1 MTDIDPDF
9 PLPEP
14 TSPRLIILVLLL
26 GLTAGLALAWTFLQP
41 GGAAPEPPAR
51 VIQPILPPA
60 TPATTLDIAA
70 EVDKLLAG
78 RDIVP
83 TLADQAAQARQALLA
98 GDFAA
103 AEQALEAQLA
113 RSRIQDW
120 GFAPFDRFVKLMI
133 VPGNTALLQ
142 RLDQWLAQDRPPA
155 VAYLLRAQYHYDT
168 GWRTRGHA
176 WAAKVSA
183 RHRGGFAVENAL
195 AATDIAQAII
205 RDDNN
210 PYSRYLLLAILQGY
224 GNSLAMDG
232 AFRLAIRRFPDYYPL
247 YRVQLNTLMPKWGG
261 SVTEMLAFTREFVD
275 SAAAASPLKLL
286 YLNLYEDL
294 LDIAGAECFALA
306 PEKRS
311 DCVDQALRDAAAG
324 RDLQADIRRALAL
337 YTPQNSLAFGAAL
350 EPILTDITRTEG
362 NERQANNLLQL
373 TAEIMGHDIE
383 LAATDT
389 SRNHFIL
396 DQQIGAVWYR
406 AGHYGNAET
415 LYRRALADL
424 DHTPFPTLAE
434 KNPATA
440 ALFDHLAGIYNANK
454 QYEQVLVY
462 QTAAEKL
469 AGSYRKEWSHL
480 QCAALV
486 KLKRYQ
492 DAVRACG
499 AQIDQGNDWQAL
511 TRRGE
516 AYEALGQ
523 TDAALADYAQVADSE
538 QDSRA
543 YAAIQISV
551 LYAKRNDMPN
561 MLTTLNRYDFLY
573 DADQVSRQDVAIAY
587 NNRCYA
593 KMQLGQ
599 LQSALDDCNASLEYG
614 NLPDARAKQQALQK
628 RLPAG
633 GA

>member
-9 PLPEP
+9 PQPEP
-14 TSPRLIILVLLL
+14 TSPRLIVLVLLL
-26 GLTAGLALAWTFLQP
+26 GLTAGLALAWTLLQS
-41 GGAAPEPPAR
+41 GAAPDMPAR
-51 VIQPILPPA
+51 IIQPILPP
-60 TPATTLDIAA
+60 PAPASSVDIAG

-78 RDIVP
+78 RAIVP

-103 AEQALEAQLA
+103 AGQALEAQLA

-120 GFAPFDRFVKLMI
+120 GFAPFDRFIKRMI

-142 RLDQWLAQDRPPA
+142 RLDQWLAQDQPPA
-155 VAYLLRAQYHYDT
+155 LAYLLRAQYHYDT

-224 GNSLAMDG
+224 GNSLATDG

-294 LDIAGAECFALA
+294 LDIAGAECFAPA

-350 EPILTDITRTEG
+350 EPILTGIALTEG

-373 TAEIMGHDIE
+373 TAEIFGHNIE

-389 SRNHFIL
+389 QHNHYML
-396 DQQIGAVWYR
+396 DQQLASVWYR
-406 AGHYGNAET
+406 AGHSANAET

-424 DHTPFPTLAE
+424 DRAAFPDPAE
-434 KNPATA
+434 KNAETA
-440 ALFDHLAGIYNANK
+440 AVYDRLAGLYNANQ

-462 QTAAEKL
+462 QNAAEKL
-469 AGSYRKEWSHL
+469 GGIYRKDWSHL

-486 KLKRYQ
+486 KLKRHQ
-492 DAVRACG
+492 DALRACA
-499 AQIDQGNDWQAL
+499 AQIDHGNDWQAL

-523 TDAALADYAQVADSE
+523 ADAALTDYAQVADSE
-538 QDSRA
+538 QTNRA

-561 MLTTLNRYDFLY
+561 MLAALNRYDYLY
-573 DADQVSRQDVAIAY
+573 DAGQVSRQDVAIAY

-599 LQSALDDCNASLEYG
+599 LEAALKDCDASLEYG
-614 NLPDARAKQQALQK
+614 NLPDARAKQQDLQK
-628 RLPAG
+628 RLQAG
-633 GA
+633 GT

>member
-9 PLPEP
+9 PPPEP
-14 TSPRLIILVLLL
+14 TSLRLMLLLLLL

-41 GGAAPEPPAR
+41 ASAPEPPTR
-51 VIQPILPPA
+51 IIQPILPP
-60 TPATTLDIAA
+60 PAPTSTLDIATEA
-70 EVDKLLAG
+70 DKLLAG

-98 GDFAA
+98 GDFATA
-103 AEQALEAQLA
+103 GRALEVQLTQ
-113 RSRIQDW
+113 SRIQDW
-120 GFAPFDRFVKLMI
+120 GFAPFDRFVKLMV

-142 RLDQWLAQDRPPA
+142 RLDQWLAQDQPPA
-155 VAYLLRAQYHYDT
+155 LAYLLRAQYHYDT
-168 GWRTRGHA
+168 GWRIRGHDY
-176 WAAKVSA
+176 AAKVSM
-183 RHRGGFAVENAL
+183 RHRGGFEVENSL
-195 AATDIAQAII
+195 AATDIAQAIV
-205 RDDNN
+205 RDDAN

-247 YRVQLNTLMPKWGG
+247 YRVQLNTLTPKWGG
-261 SVTEMLAFTREFVD
+261 SVAEMLAFTQEYVD
-275 SAAAASPLKLL
+275 SAAAISPLKLL

-306 PEKRS
+306 PEKRA
-311 DCVDQALRDAAAG
+311 DCIDQALRNVAAG
-324 RDLQADIRRALAL
+324 RDLQADIRQALAL
-337 YTPQNSLAFGAAL
+337 YTPQNSLTFGAAL
-350 EPILTDITRTEG
+350 EPILAGIARTEG

-373 TAEIMGHDIE
+373 TAESMGHNIE

-389 SRNHFIL
+389 SRNHFML

-406 AGHYGNAET
+406 AGHYANAET

-424 DHTPFPTLAE
+424 DRTAFPNATQ
-434 KNPATA
+434 KNAATA
-440 ALFDHLAGIYNANK
+440 AIYDRLAGIYNANK

-462 QTAAEKL
+462 QSAAEKL
-469 AGSYRKEWSHL
+469 AGIYRKDWSHL
-480 QCAALV
+480 QCTALV

-492 DAVRACG
+492 EAVRACG
-499 AQIDQGNDWQAL
+499 AQIDRGNDWQAL
-511 TRRGE
+511 SRRGE

-523 TDAALADYAQVADSE
+523 TDAALADYAEVANSE
-538 QDSRA
+538 HDGRA

-561 MLTTLNRYDFLY
+561 MLATLNRYDFLY

-599 LQSALDDCNASLEYG
+599 NEAALKDCDASLEYG
-614 NLPDARAKQQALQK
+614 NLPDARAKQQDLQK
-628 RLPAG
+628 RLSAG
-633 GA
+633 RV